1 MKTYSIIIAA
11 AFISFSTL
19 AQTDKD
25 KEKDKEK
32 KWDVS
37 NPKGTYKDLEFS
49 TNEGT
54 WMSLDVSP
62 DGKNIVFDLLGDI
75 YILPIAGGEAKV
87 LRSGFPY
94 EVQPRFSPDGKKI
107 SFTSDAGGGDN
118 IWTMNID
125 GSNAKQVTTENFR
138 LLNNAVWTPD
148 GQYLI
153 ARKHFSSRRS
163 MGAGEMWM
171 YHVSGGEG
179 LQLTK
184 KKNEQQDA
192 GEPCASADGKYLY
205 YSEDMYPGGFF
216 QYNKNPNSQ
225 IYVIKRF
232 DRTTGETEVIT
243 GGPGGA
249 CRPQISKDGKIL
261 AFVRRVH
268 EASVLYLRNLE
279 TGEEW
284 PVYDKLS
291 KDQQEAWAIFG
302 VYTNFNWLDSS
313 HIIIWANGKI
323 MNVDITKSTATE
335 IPFNAVSKH
344 KIIDALKFRQE
355 VAPDKFNVK
364 VIRNATTSPDEK
376 VMVFNSVGFLWKK
389 DLPSG
394 TPSRLSSSTDFEFEP
409 SFSSL
414 TNEIVYT
421 TWNDDNMGAIYK
433 MNLADKKAVKLTTE
447 KGIYRTPHFS
457 PDGKYIVYQKEEGND
472 HMGFTYCVNPGLYI
486 IENKVGATPKLVS
499 KDGFDPQFISNDR
512 VLFQSFEGED
522 KTYKSISIDGKEIK
536 THFTSKYA
544 TSVSVSPDGN
554 WVAFIELF
562 KAYVAAFPKTGKP
575 IELSAKMGS
584 MPVTQIAKDAGL
596 NIHWSKDSKKNHWT
610 YSDEYFTTILKDH
623 FTFMEGSP
631 EKVAPMDSVGIKI
644 NLELPMDKPKGK
656 VAFTN
661 ARIITMKGDEVIENG
676 TIIVNE
682 NKIEAI
688 GNSAEIKVPADAKT
702 IDCAGKT
709 IMPGMVDVHS
719 HLSTWRLGPSPQK
732 QWSYFANVAFGV
744 TTTHDP
750 SSVSEMC
757 FSQSE
762 MVKAGYMVG
771 PRVYSTG
778 TILYGAEGDFKAVIN
793 SLDDARSAIART
805 KAFGA
810 FSVKS
815 YNQPR
820 REQRQ
825 QVIQA
830 SRDLNIMV
838 VPEGGSTF
846 FHNMSEILDGHTG
859 IEHNIPVA
867 DLSKDVVKLWS
878 ASKTGYTPTLIVVY
892 GAINGEDYWYQK
904 TNVWENK
911 RLLNFFPRGIIDS
924 RSRHRKIIPD
934 AEYEAGF
941 IQVSK
946 SCKKLTDA
954 GVKVNMGSHGQIQ
967 GIGAHWELWML
978 QMGGM
983 TPLQAIRCATLN
995 GADYIGMSDQ
1005 IGSLEKGK
1013 LADLIVMDKNPLEN
1027 IRNTE
1032 SIKYVMVNGRLFDAE
1047 TMNQIGNY
1055 DVKRGKFYWENVK
1068 SNNNFPWHEE
1078 TQSFMGGCEFGD

>member
-1 MKTYSIIIAA
+1 MKKYSILVTAA
-11 AFISFSTL
+11 LCFNLGVS
-19 AQTDKD
+19 AQAD
-25 KEKDKEK
+25 KEKEK

-37 NPKGTYKDLEFS
+37 SPKGTYKDVEFS

-54 WMSLDVSP
+54 WVSLDVSP
-62 DGKNIVFDLLGDI
+62 DGQNIVFDLLGDI
-75 YILPIAGGEAKV
+75 YLLPVTGGNAKM
-87 LRSGFPY
+87 LRNGFPY
-94 EVQPRFSPDGKKI
+94 EVQPRFSPDGKMI

-118 IWTMNID
+118 IWTMNAD
-125 GSNAKQVTTENFR
+125 GTNAKQVTNENFR

-153 ARKHFSSRRS
+153 ARKHFTSTRS

-171 YHVSGGEG
+171 YHISGGEG
-179 LQLTK
+179 IELTI
-184 KKNEQQDA
+184 KKNAQQDA

-205 YSEDMYPGGFF
+205 YSEDMYPGGMFL
-216 QYNKNPNSQ
+216 YNKNPNAQ
-225 IYVIKRF
+225 IYVIKRY

-249 CRPQISKDGKIL
+249 VRPQISKDGKTL

-268 EASVLYLRNLE
+268 EASVLYLRNME

-302 VYTNFNWLDSS
+302 LYPNFNWLDAT
-313 HIIIWANGKI
+313 HIIIWANGKLWNI
-323 MNVDITKSTATE
+323 DTKTSAATE
-335 IPFNAVSKH
+335 IPFTVNAKH
-344 KIIDALKFRQE
+344 RITDALHFRQE
-355 VAPDKFNVK
+355 VAPEKFTVK
-364 VIRNATTSPDEK
+364 VIRNASTSPDEK
-376 VMVFNSVGFLWKK
+376 TVVFNSAGYLWKK

-394 TPSRLSSSTDFEFEP
+394 TPARLTTTTDFEFEP
-409 SFSSL
+409 SFSPAGD
-414 TNEIVYT
+414 EIVYT
-421 TWNDDNMGAIYK
+421 VWNDENMGSIWK
-433 MNLADKKAVKLTTE
+433 MSLKDKKPVRLSTE
-447 KGIYRTPHFS
+447 KGIYRTPRFS
-457 PDGKYIVYQKEEGND
+457 ADGKWIVYQKEDGND
-472 HMGFTYCVNPGLYI
+472 HMGFTFCVDPGIYI
-486 IENKVGATPKLVS
+486 MENKPGAAPRLLS
-499 KDGFDPQFISNDR
+499 KDGFDPQFIGNDR
-512 VLFQSFEGED
+512 VLYQSAESED
-522 KTYKSISIDGKEIK
+522 KTYKSIGVDGKDPR

-544 TSVSVSPDGN
+544 TSVAVSPDGN

-562 KAYVAAFPKTGKP
+562 KAYIAAFPKTGKP
-575 IELSAKMGS
+575 LELSAKMES
-584 MPVTQIAKDAGL
+584 VPVAQIAKDAGL
-596 NIHWSKDSKKNHWT
+596 NLHWSKDSKKIHWT
-610 YSDEYFTTILKDH
+610 YSDEYFTNEIKNR
-623 FTFMEGSP
+623 FTFLAGSP
-631 EKVAPMDSVGIKI
+631 EKIPAIDTVGIKI
-644 NLELPMDKPKGK
+644 GLELPTDKPKGK
-656 VAFTN
+656 LALIN
-661 ARIITMKGDEVIENG
+661 ARIITMKGDEVIEKG

-688 GNSAEIKVPADAKT
+688 GKAEEVQVPAGVKV

-719 HLSTWRLGPSPQK
+719 HLNTWRVGPSPQK
-732 QWSYFANVAFGV
+732 QWSYYANLAFGV

-750 SSVSEMC
+750 SSTSEMV

-771 PRVYSTG
+771 PRIYSTG

-793 SLDDARSAIART
+793 SYDDARSAIART

-830 SRDLNIMV
+830 ARDLQIQV

-867 DLSKDVVKLWS
+867 DLSNDVIKLWS
-878 ASKTGYTPTLIVVY
+878 ASKTGYTPTLIVTY

-911 RLLNFFPRGIIDS
+911 RLLNFYPRGIIDS
-924 RSRHRKIIPD
+924 RSRHRTMIPD
-934 AEYEAGF
+934 SEYENGF
-941 IQVSK
+941 IAVSR
-946 SCKKLTDA
+946 SCKKLADA
-954 GVKVNMGSHGQIQ
+954 GVKVNLGSHGQIQ

-983 TPLQAIRCATLN
+983 TPLQAIRCATQN
-995 GADYIGMSDQ
+995 GADYIGMGDQ

-1013 LADLIVMDKNPLEN
+1013 LADLVVMDKNPLEN

-1032 SIKYVMVNGRLFDAE
+1032 SIRYVMVNGRIYDAE

-1055 DVKRGKFYWENVK
+1055 DVKRGKFYWENEK
-1068 SNNNFPWHEE
+1068 YNSNFPWHEE
-1078 TQSFMGGCEFGD
+1078 TDSFMEGCGVD